1 MSFKSIEM
9 QLALPRTQDIGKLQE
24 QLNQKS
30 VILQH
35 HTSEEEKIKADRN
48 RKKSIK
54 TNGSEMQ
61 GFTSEEHHSA
71 SSSYYYSR
79 KNISEEE
86 NHAPSP
92 HPYKGKHI
100 DISL

>member
-1 MSFKSIEM
+1 MSLKSIEM

-48 RKKSIK
+48 RKKSMK
-54 TNGSEMQ
+54 TTGSEMQ
-61 GFTSEEHHSA
+61 GFTSDQESSA
-71 SSSYYYSR
+71 SSYSHSR
-79 KNISEEE
+79 TKKSEEE
-86 NHAPSP
+86 NQAPSP